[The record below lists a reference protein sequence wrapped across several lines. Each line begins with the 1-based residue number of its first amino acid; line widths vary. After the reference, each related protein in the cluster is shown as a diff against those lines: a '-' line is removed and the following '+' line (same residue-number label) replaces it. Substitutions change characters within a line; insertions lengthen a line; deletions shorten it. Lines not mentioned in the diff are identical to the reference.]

1 VQQQADALAA
11 LRITLSSYSEISDQ
25 TWLDFKSITTFKSLA
40 KNQLLYR
47 AGDVL
52 SRYAYI
58 YQGLVRAYATDHKG
72 NLYNKNFFTEGAFP
86 GSMTA
91 LLTATESQLS
101 FECLEDCLLLEIDF
115 LAFRKLMIER
125 DDLKL
130 FQIYYL
136 EKNWLLAKDAR
147 EIALVQQDATV
158 RYLDFIA
165 NYPDLVDRLPQYH
178 IAAHLGITATQLS
191 RIRKNL

>member
-1 VQQQADALAA
+1 M
-11 LRITLSSYSEISDQ
+11 
-25 TWLDFKSITTFKSLA
+25 

-52 SRYAYI
+52 SSYAYI

-72 NLYNKNFFTEGAFP
+72 NLYNKNFFIEGAFP

-91 LLTATESQLS
+91 LLTATPSQLS

-136 EKNWLLAKDAR
+136 EKNWLLETHIIFWRAELQHILEPFSEKNEKRSASFFER
-147 EIALVQQDATV
+147 S
-158 RYLDFIA
+158 
-165 NYPDLVDRLPQYH
+165 DLNPTSQ
-178 IAAHLGITATQLS
+178 IF
-191 RIRKNL
+191 